1 MNDKTAPAT
10 ARPPRAERRPH
21 VSRIHGV
28 EFVDEYAWLRADN
41 WQAVLA
47 DPAETPADIRAHL
60 EAENAYSAAILAPT
74 TTLQADLV
82 KELRGRI
89 KEDDSDVPWP
99 DGAYEYYTR
108 FREGGQHELVCRRP
122 LGGDED
128 QTAEE
133 ILIDGDAEAKGKPFF
148 DMRAAE
154 HAPDHKRVAW
164 SSDDK
169 GSELFTIRVRDLAT
183 GRDLEDRVTHC
194 DGTIVWAADS
204 RSFLYVRV
212 DDNHRT
218 AQVFRHL
225 LGTDEKDD
233 ALVVEDLDPAWFV
246 HLHRSHS
253 RRFGVVTMSGHDATE
268 IWLIDLADT
277 EAPTR
282 LVAAREA
289 KHRYDVEHHGETLFI
304 RSNADGAEDF
314 KLMTAPLAAPSRENW
329 RDLVAYVQGRM
340 IVVMSAFARHLV
352 RLERENGLPRIVVRE
367 IGSGAEHAISFPEE
381 AYSLRVDAGLE
392 FDTNILRF
400 VYSSM
405 TTPAETYDYDM
416 ASRERAL
423 RKRQEIPSGHDPARY
438 VTRRIYATA
447 ADGAQVPVSILSR
460 ADRSGPAPC
469 LLYGY
474 GAYGHATPAA
484 FSANRLSL
492 VDRGFVFAIAH
503 VRGGTDKGWA
513 WYEKGKLA
521 HKPNTFSDF
530 IASARKLIAD
540 GFTEQGRIVAQGGSA
555 GGMLM
560 GAIANMAPELF
571 AGVIADV
578 PFVDVINTMLDKDLP
593 LTPPEWLEWGNPI
606 EDATAFRTMLSYSVL
621 FALRQCRRKALPA
634 YSRARR
640 PHRSARDLLG
650 AGEMGRAPARAHE
663 RRRPDPASHQYGRGP
678 WRRVGPVRPA
688 RRGRDGA
695 GVRNRGGQRR
705 IHAGGVTIFRAYPY
719 RKSPQNLRDMLS
731 CASRRNA

>member
-1 MNDKTAPAT
+1 MKDQAAPAT
-10 ARPPRAERRPH
+10 ANPPRAERRPH
-21 VSRIHGV
+21 SIRIHGV
-28 EFVDEYAWLRADN
+28 ELVDDYAWLRADN
-41 WQAVLA
+41 WQEVLA
-47 DPAETPADIRAHL
+47 DPARTPADIRAHL
-60 EAENAYSAAILAPT
+60 DAENAYCDALMAPT
-74 TTLQADLV
+74 KTLRAELL

-89 KEDDSDVPWP
+89 KEDDADTPWP
-99 DGAYEYYTR
+99 DGPFEYYSR
-108 FREGGQHELVCRRP
+108 FREGGQHELICRRP
-122 LGGDED
+122 RDGG
-128 QTAEE
+128 AEQ

-154 HAPDHKRVAW
+154 HSADHRLLAW

-183 GRDLEDRVTHC
+183 GSDLEDRVTHC
-194 DGTIVWAADS
+194 DGTIVWDADG

-218 AQVFRHL
+218 AQVFRHG
-225 LGTDEKDD
+225 LGTPEKDD

-253 RRFGVVTMSGHDATE
+253 RRFGVVSMSGHDATE
-268 IWLIDLADT
+268 VWLIDLTDT
-277 EAPTR
+277 SAPAR
-282 LVAAREA
+282 LVAAREPA
-289 KHRYDVEHHGETLFI
+289 HRYEVEHHGETLYI
-304 RSNADGAEDF
+304 RTNCDGAEDF
-314 KLMTAPLAAPSRENW
+314 KLATALLSAPSRENW
-329 RDLVAYVQGRM
+329 RDLVAHVQGRM
-340 IVVMSAFARHLV
+340 IVAVSAYARHLV

-367 IGSGAEHAISFPEE
+367 IASGAEHAIAFPEE
-381 AYSLRVDAGLE
+381 AYSLRMMAGLE
-392 FDTNILRF
+392 FDTDILRF

-416 ASRERAL
+416 VSRARTL

-438 VTRRIYATA
+438 VTRRIFAKA
-447 ADGAQVPVSILSR
+447 ADGADVPISILAR

-513 WYEKGKLA
+513 WYENGKLA

-530 IASARKLIAD
+530 IACGRKLIED

-606 EDATAFRTMLSYSVL
+606 EDATAFRTMLSYSPYDNVGAKRYPPIL
-621 FALRQCRRKALPA
+621 ALAGLTDPRVTYWEPA
-634 YSRARR
+634 KWVARLR
-640 PHRSARDLLG
+640 
-650 AGEMGRAPARAHE
+650 E
-663 RRRPDPASHQYGRGP
+663 RM
-678 WRRVGPVRPA
+678 
-688 RRGRDGA
+688 
-695 GVRNRGGQRR
+695 
-705 IHAGGVTIFRAYPY
+705 AGGGPILLHTNMDAGHGG
-719 RKSPQNLRDMLS
+719 
-731 CASRRNA
+731 ASGRFDALGEVAMEQAFAIAAATGLFKPEA

>member
-1 MNDKTAPAT
+1 MKDQTAPAT

-21 VSRIHGV
+21 VTKIHGV
-28 EFVDEYAWLRADN
+28 ELVDDYAWLRAGN
-41 WQAVLA
+41 WQEVLA
-47 DPAETPADIRAHL
+47 DPEKTPPDIRAHL
-60 EAENAYSAAILAPT
+60 DAENAYCDALMAPT
-74 TTLQADLV
+74 KQLQAELV

-89 KEDDSDVPWP
+89 KEDDAGVPWP
-99 DGAYEYYTR
+99 DGAFDYYTR
-108 FREGGQHELVCRRP
+108 FREGGQHELVCRISRAS
-122 LGGDED
+122 GGGE
-128 QTAEE
+128 Q
-133 ILIDGDAEAKGKPFF
+133 ILIDGDAEAKDKPFF

-154 HAPDHKRVAW
+154 HSPDHRLVAW

-169 GSELFTIRVRDLAT
+169 GSELYTIRVRDLEA
-183 GRDLEDRVTHC
+183 GRDLDDRVTHC
-194 DGTIVWAADS
+194 DGAIVWAADA

-218 AQVFRHL
+218 AQVFRHR
-225 LGTDEKDD
+225 LGADEAAD

-268 IWLIDLADT
+268 IWLIDLLDAT
-277 EAPTR
+277 APAK
-282 LVAAREA
+282 LVAAREVR
-289 KHRYDVEHHGETLFI
+289 HRYGVEHHGDTLFI
-304 RSNADGAEDF
+304 RTNADGAEDF
-314 KLMTAPLAAPSRENW
+314 KLMTAPLAAPQRANW
-329 RDLVAYVQGRM
+329 RDLVAYRAGRM
-340 IVVMSAFARHLV
+340 IVVAGAYARHLV

-367 IGSGAEHAISFPEE
+367 IASGAEHAIAFPEE
-381 AYSLRVDAGLE
+381 AYSLRIEEGLE

-416 ASRERAL
+416 VSRTRVL

-447 ADGAQVPVSILSR
+447 ADGAQVPISILSLRDR
-460 ADRSGPAPC
+460 AGAAPC

-513 WYEKGKLA
+513 WYENGKLA
-521 HKPNTFSDF
+521 HKPNTFTDF
-530 IASARKLIAD
+530 VACGRKLVED
-540 GFTEQGRIVAQGGSA
+540 GFTAEGRIVAQGGSA

-606 EDATAFRTMLSYSVL
+606 EDAAAFRTMLSYSPYDNVAAKDYPPILALGGLTDPRVTYWEPAKWVARLRERMSGGGPVL
-621 FALRQCRRKALPA
+621 LHTNMDAGHGGASGRFDQLGEVAMEQAFALAA
-634 YSRARR
+634 V
-640 PHRSARDLLG
+640 
-650 AGEMGRAPARAHE
+650 E
-663 RRRPDPASHQYGRGP
+663 
-678 WRRVGPVRPA
+678 
-688 RRGRDGA
+688 
-695 GVRNRGGQRR
+695 GVFTRE
-705 IHAGGVTIFRAYPY
+705 A
-719 RKSPQNLRDMLS
+719 
-731 CASRRNA
+731 

>member
-1 MNDKTAPAT
+1 MKDQAAPA
-10 ARPPRAERRPH
+10 AASPPRAERRPH
-21 VSRIHGV
+21 SIRIHGV
-28 EFVDEYAWLRADN
+28 ELVDDYAWLRADN
-41 WQAVLA
+41 WQEVLA
-47 DPAETPADIRAHL
+47 DPARTPADIRAHL
-60 EAENAYSAAILAPT
+60 DAENAYCNALMAPT
-74 TTLQADLV
+74 KALQAELL

-89 KEDDSDVPWP
+89 KEDDADVAWP
-99 DGAYEYYTR
+99 DGPFEYYSR
-108 FREGGQHELVCRRP
+108 FREGGQHELICRRARE
-122 LGGDED
+122 GG
-128 QTAEE
+128 AEQ

-154 HAPDHKRVAW
+154 HSADHGLLAW

-194 DGTIVWAADS
+194 DGTIVWEADG

-218 AQVFRHL
+218 AQVFRHR

-233 ALVVEDLDPAWFV
+233 VLVVEDLDPAWFV

-253 RRFGVVTMSGHDATE
+253 RRFGVVSMSGHDATE
-268 IWLIDLADT
+268 VWLIDLGDAS
-277 EAPTR
+277 APAR

-289 KHRYDVEHHGETLFI
+289 GHRYEVEHHGETLYI
-304 RSNADGAEDF
+304 RTNCDGAEDF
-314 KLMTAPLAAPSRENW
+314 KLATAPLSAPARENW
-329 RDLVAYVQGRM
+329 RDLVAHVQGRM
-340 IVVMSAFARHLV
+340 IVAVSAFARHLV
-352 RLERENGLPRIVVRE
+352 RLERENGLPRIIVRE
-367 IGSGAEHAISFPEE
+367 IASGAEHSIAFPEE
-381 AYSLRVDAGLE
+381 AYSLRMMAGLE
-392 FDTNILRF
+392 FDTDSLRF

-416 ASRERAL
+416 VSRARTL

-438 VTRRIYATA
+438 VTRRIYAKA
-447 ADGAQVPVSILSR
+447 ADGAEVPISILAR

-513 WYEKGKLA
+513 WYEDGKLA

-530 IASARKLIAD
+530 IACGRKLIED
-540 GFTEQGRIVAQGGSA
+540 GFTQQGRIVAQGGSA

-560 GAIANMAPELF
+560 GAIVNMAPELF

-606 EDATAFRTMLSYSVL
+606 EDAKAFRTMLSYSPYDNVGAKRYPPIL
-621 FALRQCRRKALPA
+621 ALAGLTDPRVTYWEPAKWVARLRERMSGGGPILLHTNMDAGHGGASGRFDALGEVAMEQAFAIAAAK
-634 YSRARR
+634 
-640 PHRSARDLLG
+640 
-650 AGEMGRAPARAHE
+650 GEFKPEG
-663 RRRPDPASHQYGRGP
+663 
-678 WRRVGPVRPA
+678 
-688 RRGRDGA
+688 
-695 GVRNRGGQRR
+695 
-705 IHAGGVTIFRAYPY
+705 
-719 RKSPQNLRDMLS
+719 
-731 CASRRNA
+731 

>member
-1 MNDKTAPAT
+1 MTNQIAPAT

-21 VSRIHGV
+21 VTRIHGV
-28 EFVDEYAWLRADN
+28 ELVDEYAWLRAEN
-41 WQAVLA
+41 WQEVLA
-47 DPAETPADIRAHL
+47 DPSKTPADIRAHL
-60 EAENAYSAAILAPT
+60 EAENAYCDALMAPT
-74 TTLQADLV
+74 KALQAELA

-99 DGAYEYYTR
+99 DGAFDYYTR
-108 FREGGQHELVCRRP
+108 FREGGQHELICRKLR
-122 LGGDED
+122 GG
-128 QTAEE
+128 EE
-133 ILIDGDAEAKGKPFF
+133 QLLIDGDAEAEGKPFF

-154 HAPDHKRVAW
+154 HSPDHRLVAW

-169 GSELFTIRVRDLAT
+169 GSELYTIRVRDVAT
-183 GRDLEDRVTHC
+183 GRDLDDRVTHC
-194 DGTIVWAADS
+194 DGTLVWASDA

-218 AQVFRHL
+218 AQVARHR
-225 LGTDEKDD
+225 LGADEKDD
-233 ALVVEDLDPAWFV
+233 VLVVEDLDPAWFV

-253 RRFGVVTMSGHDATE
+253 RRFGVATMSGHDATE
-268 IWLIDLADT
+268 IWLIDLDDAN
-277 EAPTR
+277 APAR
-282 LVAAREA
+282 LVTPREA
-289 KHRYDVEHHGETLFI
+289 KHRYEVEHHGETLYI
-304 RSNADGAEDF
+304 RTNADGAEDF
-314 KLMTAPLAAPSRENW
+314 KLMETPLSAPGRANW
-329 RDLVAYVQGRM
+329 RDLTPYVQGRM
-340 IVVMSAFARHLV
+340 IVAVTAYQRHLV

-367 IGSGAEHAISFPEE
+367 IASGAEHAIAFPEE
-381 AYSLRVDAGLE
+381 AYSLRTTAGLE

-405 TTPAETYDYDM
+405 TTPAETWDYDM
-416 ASRERAL
+416 ATRARAL

-447 ADGAQVPVSILSR
+447 ADGAQVPISILSR
-460 ADRSGPAPC
+460 ADRAGPAPC

-484 FSANRLSL
+484 FNANRLSL

-513 WYEKGKLA
+513 WYENGKLA

-530 IASARKLIAD
+530 IACGRKLIAD

-560 GAIANMAPELF
+560 GAIANMAPDLF

-606 EDATAFRTMLSYSVL
+606 EDPVAFRTMLSYSPYDNVAAKNYPPIL
-621 FALRQCRRKALPA
+621 ALGGLTDPRVTYWEPA
-634 YSRARR
+634 KWVARLR
-640 PHRSARDLLG
+640 
-650 AGEMGRAPARAHE
+650 E
-663 RRRPDPASHQYGRGP
+663 RM
-678 WRRVGPVRPA
+678 
-688 RRGRDGA
+688 
-695 GVRNRGGQRR
+695 
-705 IHAGGVTIFRAYPY
+705 AGGGPILLHTNMDAGHGGASGRFDQLGEVAMEQAFAIAAANGAFR
-719 RKSPQNLRDMLS
+719 PQ
-731 CASRRNA
+731 A

>member
-1 MNDKTAPAT
+1 MTDQIAPAT
-10 ARPPRAERRPH
+10 AKPPRAERRPR
-21 VSRIHGV
+21 VTAIHGV
-28 EFVDEYAWLRADN
+28 ELIDDYAWLRAEN
-41 WQAVLA
+41 WQEVLA
-47 DPAETPADIRAHL
+47 DPAKTPPDIRAHL
-60 EAENAYSAAILAPT
+60 DAENAYCDALLAPT
-74 TTLQADLV
+74 KQLQAELV

-99 DGAYEYYTR
+99 DGVYDYYTR

-122 LGGDED
+122 RDGA
-128 QTAEE
+128 AET
-133 ILIDGDAEAKGKPFF
+133 ILIDGDAEAKDKSFF

-154 HAPDHKRVAW
+154 HSPDHRLLAW

-169 GSELFTIRVRDLAT
+169 GSELYTIRVRDIAS
-183 GRDLEDRVTHC
+183 GRDLDDRVTHC
-194 DGTIVWAADS
+194 DGTVVWAADA

-218 AQVFRHL
+218 AQVFRHR
-225 LGTDEKDD
+225 LGADEKDD

-268 IWLIDLADT
+268 IWLVDLADA
-277 EAPTR
+277 EAPAK

-289 KHRYDVEHHGETLFI
+289 RHRYAVEHHGDTLFI
-304 RSNADGAEDF
+304 RTNADGAEDF
-314 KLMTAPLAAPSRENW
+314 KLMTAPLAATSRENW
-329 RDLVAYVQGRM
+329 RDLVAYRAGRM
-340 IVVMSAFARHLV
+340 IVVVSAYARHLV

-367 IGSGAEHAISFPEE
+367 IASGAEHAISFPEE
-381 AYSLRVDAGLE
+381 AYSLRIEEGLE

-416 ASRERAL
+416 ALRTRAL

-447 ADGAQVPVSILSR
+447 ADGAQVPISLLSL
-460 ADRSGPAPC
+460 RSRTGAAPC

-484 FSANRLSL
+484 FNANRLSL

-513 WYEKGKLA
+513 WYESGKLE

-530 IASARKLIAD
+530 IASARKLIEE
-540 GFTEQGRIVAQGGSA
+540 GFTAQGRIVAQGGSA

-560 GAIANMAPELF
+560 GAISNMAPELF

-606 EDATAFRTMLSYSVL
+606 EDETAFRTMLSYSPYDNVAAKDYPPIL
-621 FALRQCRRKALPA
+621 ALGGLTDPRVTYWEPAKWVARLRERMAGGGPILLHTNMDAGHGGASGRFDQLGEVAMEQAFALAA
-634 YSRARR
+634 V
-640 PHRSARDLLG
+640 
-650 AGEMGRAPARAHE
+650 E
-663 RRRPDPASHQYGRGP
+663 
-678 WRRVGPVRPA
+678 
-688 RRGRDGA
+688 
-695 GVRNRGGQRR
+695 GVFPR
-705 IHAGGVTIFRAYPY
+705 
-719 RKSPQNLRDMLS
+719 
-731 CASRRNA
+731 

>member
-1 MNDKTAPAT
+1 MTDQIAPAT
-10 ARPPRAERRPH
+10 AKPPRAERRPR
-21 VSRIHGV
+21 VTAIHGV
-28 EFVDEYAWLRADN
+28 ELIDDYAWLRAEN
-41 WQAVLA
+41 WQEVLA
-47 DPAETPADIRAHL
+47 DPAKTPPDIRAHL
-60 EAENAYSAAILAPT
+60 DAENAYCDALLAPT
-74 TTLQADLV
+74 KQLQAELV

-99 DGAYEYYTR
+99 DGVYDYYTR
-108 FREGGQHELVCRRP
+108 FREGGQHELACRRP
-122 LGGDED
+122 RDGG
-128 QTAEE
+128 AET
-133 ILIDGDAEAKGKPFF
+133 ILIDGDAEAKDKSFF

-154 HAPDHKRVAW
+154 HSPDHRLLAW

-169 GSELFTIRVRDLAT
+169 GSELYTIRVRDIAS
-183 GRDLEDRVTHC
+183 GRDLDDRVTHC
-194 DGTIVWAADS
+194 DGTVVWAADA

-218 AQVFRHL
+218 AQVFRHR
-225 LGTDEKDD
+225 LGADERDD

-246 HLHRSHS
+246 HLHRGHS

-268 IWLIDLADT
+268 IWLVDLADA
-277 EAPTR
+277 EAPAK

-289 KHRYDVEHHGETLFI
+289 RHRYAIEHHGDTLFI
-304 RSNADGAEDF
+304 RTNADGAEDF
-314 KLMTAPLAAPSRENW
+314 KLMTAPLAATSRENW
-329 RDLVAYVQGRM
+329 RDLVAYRAGRM
-340 IVVMSAFARHLV
+340 IVVVSAYARHIV

-367 IGSGAEHAISFPEE
+367 IASGAEHAISFPEE
-381 AYSLRVDAGLE
+381 AYSLRIEEGLE

-416 ASRERAL
+416 ALRTRAL

-447 ADGAQVPVSILSR
+447 ADGAQVPISLLSL
-460 ADRSGPAPC
+460 RSRTGAAPC

-484 FSANRLSL
+484 FNANRLSL

-513 WYEKGKLA
+513 WYESGKLE

-530 IASARKLIAD
+530 IASARKLIEE
-540 GFTEQGRIVAQGGSA
+540 GFTAQGRIVAQGGSA

-560 GAIANMAPELF
+560 GAISNMAPELF

-606 EDATAFRTMLSYSVL
+606 EDETAFRTMLSYSPYDNVAAKDYPPIL
-621 FALRQCRRKALPA
+621 ALGGLTDPRVTYWEPAKWVARLRERMAGGGPILLHTNMDAGHGGASGRFDQLGEVAMEQAFALAA
-634 YSRARR
+634 V
-640 PHRSARDLLG
+640 
-650 AGEMGRAPARAHE
+650 E
-663 RRRPDPASHQYGRGP
+663 
-678 WRRVGPVRPA
+678 
-688 RRGRDGA
+688 
-695 GVRNRGGQRR
+695 GVFPR
-705 IHAGGVTIFRAYPY
+705 
-719 RKSPQNLRDMLS
+719 
-731 CASRRNA
+731 

>member
-1 MNDKTAPAT
+1 MTDQIAPAT
-10 ARPPRAERRPH
+10 AKPPRAERRPR
-21 VSRIHGV
+21 VTAIHGV
-28 EFVDEYAWLRADN
+28 ELIDDYAWLRAEN
-41 WQAVLA
+41 WQEVLA
-47 DPAETPADIRAHL
+47 DPAKTPPDIRAHL
-60 EAENAYSAAILAPT
+60 DAENAYCDALLAPT
-74 TTLQADLV
+74 KQLQAELV

-99 DGAYEYYTR
+99 DGVYDYYTR

-122 LGGDED
+122 RDGA
-128 QTAEE
+128 AET
-133 ILIDGDAEAKGKPFF
+133 ILIDGDAEAKDKSFF

-154 HAPDHKRVAW
+154 HSPDHRLLAW

-169 GSELFTIRVRDLAT
+169 GSELYTIRVRDIAS
-183 GRDLEDRVTHC
+183 GRDLDDRVTHC
-194 DGTIVWAADS
+194 DGTVVWAADA

-218 AQVFRHL
+218 AQVFRHR
-225 LGTDEKDD
+225 LGADERDD

-246 HLHRSHS
+246 HLHRGHS

-268 IWLIDLADT
+268 IWLVDLADA
-277 EAPTR
+277 EAPAK

-289 KHRYDVEHHGETLFI
+289 RHRYAIEHHGDALFI
-304 RSNADGAEDF
+304 RTNADGAEDF
-314 KLMTAPLAAPSRENW
+314 KLMTAPLAATSRENW
-329 RDLVAYVQGRM
+329 RDLVAYRAGRM
-340 IVVMSAFARHLV
+340 IVVVSAYARHLV

-367 IGSGAEHAISFPEE
+367 IASGAEHTISFPEE
-381 AYSLRVDAGLE
+381 AYSLRIEEGLE

-416 ASRERAL
+416 ALSTRAL

-447 ADGAQVPVSILSR
+447 ADGAQVPISLLSL
-460 ADRSGPAPC
+460 RSRTGAAPC

-484 FSANRLSL
+484 FNANRLSL

-503 VRGGTDKGWA
+503 VRGGTDKGWT
-513 WYEKGKLA
+513 WYENGKLE

-530 IASARKLIAD
+530 IASARKLIEE
-540 GFTEQGRIVAQGGSA
+540 GFTAQGRIVAQGGSA

-560 GAIANMAPELF
+560 GAISNMAPELF

-606 EDATAFRTMLSYSVL
+606 EDETAFRTMLSYSPYDNVAAKDYPPIL
-621 FALRQCRRKALPA
+621 ALGGLTDPRVTYWEPAKWVARLRERMAGGGPILLHTNMDAGHGGASGRFDQLGEVAMEQAFALAA
-634 YSRARR
+634 V
-640 PHRSARDLLG
+640 
-650 AGEMGRAPARAHE
+650 E
-663 RRRPDPASHQYGRGP
+663 
-678 WRRVGPVRPA
+678 
-688 RRGRDGA
+688 
-695 GVRNRGGQRR
+695 GVFPR
-705 IHAGGVTIFRAYPY
+705 
-719 RKSPQNLRDMLS
+719 
-731 CASRRNA
+731 

>member
-1 MNDKTAPAT
+1 MAENTAPAT
-10 ARPPRAERRPH
+10 VRPPRAERRPH
-21 VSRIHGV
+21 VTRVHGV
-28 EFVDEYAWLRADN
+28 DLVDDYAWLRAEN
-41 WQAVLA
+41 WQEVLA
-47 DPAETPADIRAHL
+47 DPAKTPPDIRAHL
-60 EAENAYSAAILAPT
+60 EAENVYCDALMAPT
-74 TTLQADLV
+74 KALQAELV

-89 KEDDSDVPWP
+89 KEDDSDTPWP
-99 DGAYEYYTR
+99 DGPFDYYTR
-108 FREGGQHELVCRRP
+108 FREGGQHELVCRKAH
-122 LGGDED
+122 GGDE
-128 QTAEE
+128 QV
-133 ILIDGDAEAKGKPFF
+133 LIDGDAEAAGKPFF

-154 HAPDHKRVAW
+154 HSPDHRLVAW

-169 GSELFTIRVRDLAT
+169 GSELFTIRVRDIAS
-183 GRDLEDRVTHC
+183 GRDLDDRVTHC
-194 DGTIVWAADS
+194 DGAIVWANDA

-218 AQVFRHL
+218 AQVFRHV
-225 LGTDEKDD
+225 LGTRETDD
-233 ALVVEDLDPAWFV
+233 LLVVEDLDPAWFV

-268 IWLIDLADT
+268 IWLIDLDDAG
-277 EAPTR
+277 APAR

-289 KHRYDVEHHGETLFI
+289 KHRYEVEHHGETLFI
-304 RSNADGAEDF
+304 RTNADGAEDF
-314 KLMTAPLAAPSRENW
+314 KLMTAPLSAPARENW
-329 RDLVAYVQGRM
+329 RDLTPYVQGRM
-340 IVVMSAFARHLV
+340 IVAATAYARHLV

-367 IGSGAEHAISFPEE
+367 IASGAEHTIAFPEE
-381 AYSLRVDAGLE
+381 AYSLRIAPGLE

-405 TTPAETYDYDM
+405 TTPAETFDYDM
-416 ASRERAL
+416 ATRARML

-447 ADGAQVPVSILSR
+447 ADGAQVPISILSR
-460 ADRSGPAPC
+460 ADRKGPAPC

-474 GAYGHATPAA
+474 GAYGHPTPAA

-513 WYEKGKLA
+513 WYENGKLA

-530 IASARKLIAD
+530 IASARKLIED

-560 GAIANMAPELF
+560 GAIVNMAPELF

-606 EDATAFRTMLSYSVL
+606 EDATAFRTMLSYSPYDNVAAKSYPPIL
-621 FALRQCRRKALPA
+621 ALGGLTDPRVTYWEPAKWVARLRERMSGGGPILLHTNMDAGHGGASGRFDQLGEVAMEQAFALAAVDGVFRRDA
-634 YSRARR
+634 
-640 PHRSARDLLG
+640 
-650 AGEMGRAPARAHE
+650 
-663 RRRPDPASHQYGRGP
+663 
-678 WRRVGPVRPA
+678 
-688 RRGRDGA
+688 
-695 GVRNRGGQRR
+695 
-705 IHAGGVTIFRAYPY
+705 
-719 RKSPQNLRDMLS
+719 
-731 CASRRNA
+731 

>member
-1 MNDKTAPAT
+1 MKDQTTPAT
-10 ARPPRAERRPH
+10 ATPPRAERRPH
-21 VSRIHGV
+21 VTNIHGV
-28 EFVDEYAWLRADN
+28 ELVDDYAWLRADN
-41 WQAVLA
+41 WQEVLA
-47 DPAETPADIRAHL
+47 DPAKTPADIRAHL
-60 EAENAYSAAILAPT
+60 EAENAYCDALMAPT
-74 TTLQADLV
+74 THLQAELV

-89 KEDDSDVPWP
+89 KEDDADVPWP
-99 DGAYEYYTR
+99 DGAFEYYTR

-122 LGGDED
+122 RDGG
-128 QTAEE
+128 AETM
-133 ILIDGDAEAKGKPFF
+133 LIDGDTEAKDKPFF

-154 HAPDHKRVAW
+154 HSPDHKLVAW

-169 GSELFTIRVRDLAT
+169 GSELYTIRVRDLTT
-183 GRDLEDRVTHC
+183 GRDLDDRVTHC
-194 DGTIVWAADS
+194 DGTVVWAADA

-218 AQVFRHL
+218 AQVFRHW
-225 LGTDEKDD
+225 LGADEKDD
-233 ALVVEDLDPAWFV
+233 SLVVEDLDPAWFV

-268 IWLIDLADT
+268 IWLIDLADALA
-277 EAPTR
+277 APK

-289 KHRYDVEHHGETLFI
+289 RHRYGVEHHGDTLFI
-304 RSNADGAEDF
+304 RTNADSAEDF
-314 KLMTAPLAAPSRENW
+314 KLMSAPLSAPQRANW
-329 RDLVAYVQGRM
+329 RDLVGYAAGRM
-340 IVVMSAFARHLV
+340 IVVVSAHARHLV

-367 IGSGAEHAISFPEE
+367 IASGAEHTIAFPEE
-381 AYSLRVDAGLE
+381 AYSLRVEAGLE
-392 FDTNILRF
+392 FDTNTLRF

-416 ASRERAL
+416 VSRTRVL

-438 VTRRIYATA
+438 VTRRIHATA
-447 ADGAQVPVSILSR
+447 ADGAKVPISILSR
-460 ADRSGPAPC
+460 ADRTNAAPC

-492 VDRGFVFAIAH
+492 VDRGFVFAVAH

-513 WYEKGKLA
+513 WYENGKLE

-530 IASARKLIAD
+530 IACGRKLIED
-540 GFTEQGRIVAQGGSA
+540 GFTEQGRIVAHGGSA

-560 GAIANMAPELF
+560 GAISNMAPELF

-606 EDATAFRTMLSYSVL
+606 EDAAAFRTMLSYSPYDNVGAKRYPPIL
-621 FALRQCRRKALPA
+621 ALGGLTDPRVTYWEPAKWVARLRERMAGGGPILLHTNMDAGHGGASGRFDQLGEVAMEQAFALAAVDGLFTQKA
-634 YSRARR
+634 
-640 PHRSARDLLG
+640 
-650 AGEMGRAPARAHE
+650 
-663 RRRPDPASHQYGRGP
+663 
-678 WRRVGPVRPA
+678 
-688 RRGRDGA
+688 
-695 GVRNRGGQRR
+695 
-705 IHAGGVTIFRAYPY
+705 
-719 RKSPQNLRDMLS
+719 
-731 CASRRNA
+731 